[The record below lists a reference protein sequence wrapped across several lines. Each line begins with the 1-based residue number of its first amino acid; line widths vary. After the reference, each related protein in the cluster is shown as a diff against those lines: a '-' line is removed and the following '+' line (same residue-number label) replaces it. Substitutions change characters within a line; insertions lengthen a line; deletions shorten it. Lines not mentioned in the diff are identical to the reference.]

1 METLETLSKRIET
14 TRGLESIVGT
24 MKALAAVSI
33 RQYEQATVALR
44 QYSRTVDLGLRAVL
58 HERPRAAT
66 TGKDRGASSAVI
78 VWGSDHGL
86 CGRFNE
92 EIAAFVQRSQA
103 ARAAKGGKFR
113 TIVVG
118 RRISARLRAYRTPV
132 HTTYAAPA
140 GVQSLSRTAHDILL
154 QLDRW
159 QERDGLRSAH
169 ILHNMRTEDVLA
181 QPVSVQLLP
190 VDVELLDRLARQ
202 PWPSRS
208 IPQRGVPIQ
217 TLFSDLIR
225 QRLFITVFRAGAES
239 LASEQAS
246 RLASMQAAQR
256 SIQERLETMETL
268 YSRKRQESITSELLD
283 VVSGFEATRTPE
295 EEQDPAEAPR

>member
-1 METLETLSKRIET
+1 METLETLAQRIET
-14 TRGLESIVGT
+14 TRDLESIVGT
-24 MKALAAVSI
+24 MKSLAAISI
-33 RQYEQATVALR
+33 RQYELAAVALR

-58 HERPRAAT
+58 HERPRAAI
-66 TGKDRGASSAVI
+66 TGKDHNANSAII

-92 EIAAFVQRSQA
+92 EIAAFVRKSPA
-103 ARAAKGGKFR
+103 VREPEGRELR

-118 RRISARLRAYRTPV
+118 RRISARLRATQTRV
-132 HTTYAAPA
+132 DVTYAAPS
-140 GVQSLSRTAHDILL
+140 GVQSLAHTAHDILL

-159 QERDGLRSAH
+159 QQRDGLRSAR
-169 ILHNMRTEDVLA
+169 ILHNMRTEEALA

-190 VDVELLDRLARQ
+190 VDVELLNRLAQQ

-217 TLFSDLIR
+217 ALFSDLVR

-246 RLASMQAAQR
+246 RLASMQGAER
-256 SIQERLETMETL
+256 SIRERLEALETL
-268 YSRKRQESITSELLD
+268 HSRKRQESITSELLD
-283 VVSGFEATRTPE
+283 VVSGFEATRPPE
-295 EEQDPAEAPR
+295 ERNDGA